1 MRVGIFGR
9 EGNAEVCALRDA
21 IEREGA
27 TATIVDF
34 HGFPHLHTATWGARF
49 LFDDIKLR
57 EPIAMR
63 EQDVWHLRVAAQE
76 PMSDTAAT
84 GATRETIACHH
95 RRQVARLALQLALAR
110 HLARRLPVV
119 NPPDAFRFHR
129 QKAYQHTLLV
139 RHGIP
144 TPDTVVTASV
154 DEARAF
160 VQRWDGRAVA
170 KPQSSGAE
178 VVLADPSFFESFALR
193 SDRRP
198 TMFQQYV
205 RGSSYRAYVLG
216 GRIVS
221 MGHIVPEPGY
231 VDWRERVRSVTRTR
245 PSEHLALQV
254 AKATRLLDLPS
265 CGVDIEHDEAT
276 DQDYLLDFNPAA
288 MFVAWSKRIG
298 DDVPGEMAR
307 YLVECARTG
316 EVCWST

>member
-9 EGNAEVCALRDA
+9 GGNAEVCALRDA
-21 IEREGA
+21 LVRQGA
-27 TATIVDF
+27 TVTIVDF
-34 HGFPHLHTATWGARF
+34 HGVPHLHTVTWGDRCF
-49 LFDDIKLR
+49 FDDIKLR
-57 EPIAMR
+57 DPIAMR
-63 EQDVWHLRVAAQE
+63 DQDAWHLRAAAQE
-76 PMSDTAAT
+76 PMSDAAAA
-84 GATRETIACHH
+84 GATYETIARHH
-95 RRQVARLALQLALAR
+95 RKQVARLALQLAFAR
-110 HLARRLPVV
+110 HLARRVPVV

-144 TPDTVVTASV
+144 TPETVVTASV
-154 DEARAF
+154 DDARSF
-160 VQRWDGRAVA
+160 VRRWNGRAVA

-178 VVLADPSFFESFALR
+178 VVLADPSFLETFALR
-193 SDRRP
+193 SEGRP

-231 VDWRERVRSVTRTR
+231 VDWRERVRSVARMR
-245 PSEHLALQV
+245 PSDALAQQV
-254 AKATRLLDLPS
+254 AKAVRLLDLPC

-276 DQDYLLDFNPAA
+276 DRDYLLDFNPAA

-298 DDVPGEMAR
+298 DDVPGEIAR
-307 YLVECARTG
+307 YLVACARSG